1 MAIYIKGVDIP
12 TNCTDCRYRPLVGCN
27 PYQDNGLSPSDHR
40 HRTCPLT
47 EVAEPHGHGRL
58 IDAEDAIECVRCGWS
73 VTDVIDRINALPSAE
88 AVEVVRCRDCKYGE
102 KRIEDYR
109 CFMLD
114 EDWDI
119 RFSPNHFCSYGK
131 RREDGEA

>member
-1 MAIYIKGVDIP
+1 MIEKIFSITEDESGVP
-12 TNCTDCRYRPLVGCN
+12 
-27 PYQDNGLSPSDHR
+27 
-40 HRTCPLT
+40 
-47 EVAEPHGHGRL
+47 
-58 IDAEDAIECVRCGWS
+58 IDAKCVG
-73 VTDVIDRINALPSAE
+73 
-88 AVEVVRCRDCKYGE
+88 EVVRCRDCKYGE